1 MHRSKRIA
9 VPWLIVLVAAGSI
22 FLAACGG
29 SSSSSSSE
37 VTTSQETP
45 AETEGTESEATETDE
60 SEAEGSSAAGVSA
73 STMKLALEFSGG
85 KEGEADQ
92 SLPPIKIG
100 FVNQEGQTFSF
111 LEMKAAAEATV
122 DFANKYLDGIEG
134 HPLELFKCPL
144 TGAEA
149 QQRCAVQMLEAKV
162 PVINF
167 GLSAENP
174 VAFTKTLGGKI
185 PMQVALATG
194 PATYAA
200 ENTYTYYSIPAIFF
214 GMAKAAQQLT
224 SESEK
229 LSIAASN
236 NAGGK
241 IPTET
246 IFLPILEELEV
257 PANDPVYFPA
267 ATVTT
272 PEMTSTLQSGGV
284 STAGA
289 LVSFPAGTTECAD
302 IYNALKQLNPDIPVI
317 NSLGCTNSTA
327 FEEAIGQGPEGWHV
341 WGGGPLPQVE
351 EPEAEAFV
359 EIMKA
364 TGQEKYIYEGWAGQE
379 MGAMMVILKAAN
391 ELGAEAVTAPALS
404 EKFKEV
410 KDPVFMSAPG
420 VNCAEPWEAKTEP
433 AVCGNGAVESVFE
446 NGKWNQVET
455 LSLKKENKHVNG

>member
-1 MHRSKRIA
+1 MHRSKRMA
-9 VPWLIVLVAAGSI
+9 VPWLIFLVVAGSI

-37 VTTSQETP
+37 ETTSQEAP
-45 AETEGTESEATETDE
+45 AETEGTEAEAAETEG
-60 SEAEGSSAAGVSA
+60 AETEGGSAAGVSA
-73 STMKLALEFSGG
+73 STMKLALQFSGG

-92 SLPPIKIG
+92 SLSPIKIG

-122 DFANKYLDGIEG
+122 SFANKYLDGIEG

-174 VAFTKTLGGKI
+174 VAFTKTLAGKI

-200 ENTYTYYSIPAIFF
+200 PNTYTYYSIPAIFY
-214 GMAKAAQQLT
+214 GMGKAAKELT

-246 IFLPILEELEV
+246 IFLPILKELEV

-272 PEMTSTLQSGGV
+272 PEMTSTLQAGGV
-284 STAGA
+284 SSAGA

-302 IYNALKQLNPDIPVI
+302 IYNSLKQLNPDIPVI

-351 EPEAEAFV
+351 EPEPEAFV

-364 TGQEKYIYEGWAGQE
+364 GGQEKYVYEGWAGQE

-420 VNCAEPWEAKTEP
+420 INCAEPWESKSEP
-433 AVCGNGAVESVFE
+433 AVCGNGAVESVYE
-446 NGKWNQVET
+446 NGKWNQVQV
-455 LSLKKENKHVNG
+455 LSLKTENKHING

>member
-1 MHRSKRIA
+1 MQRSKRIA
-9 VPWLIVLVAAGSI
+9 VPWLILLVAAGSI

-37 VTTSQETP
+37 ETTSAEAP
-45 AETEGTESEATETDE
+45 AETENTETGE
-60 SEAEGSSAAGVSA
+60 STETEGASAAGISPE
-73 STMKLALEFSGG
+73 TMKLALEFSGG
-85 KEGEADQ
+85 KEGEADS
-92 SLPPIKIG
+92 SLSPIKIG

-122 DFANKYLDGIEG
+122 SFANKYLDGIEG

-162 PVINF
+162 PVISF

-174 VAFTKTLGGKI
+174 VAFTKTLAGKI

-194 PATYAA
+194 PATYASA
-200 ENTYTYYSIPAIFF
+200 NTYTYYSIPAIFF
-214 GMAKAAQQLT
+214 GMAKAAQGLT

-229 LSIAASN
+229 LTIAASN

-246 IFLPILEELEV
+246 IFLPILKELEV
-257 PANDPVYFPA
+257 PTNDPVYFPA

-272 PEMTSTLQSGGV
+272 PEMTSTLQAGGV
-284 STAGA
+284 SNAGA

-302 IYNALKQLNPDIPVI
+302 IYNSLKQLNPDIPVI
-317 NSLGCTNSTA
+317 NSLGCSNSTA
-327 FEEAIGQGPEGWHV
+327 FEEAIGHGPEGWHV

-351 EPEAEAFV
+351 EPEPEAFV
-359 EIMKA
+359 EIMKSG
-364 TGQEKYIYEGWAGQE
+364 GQEKYIYEGWAGQE

-391 ELGAEAVTAPALS
+391 ELGAEAVTANALS
-404 EKFKEV
+404 EKFKVV

-420 VNCAEPWEAKTEP
+420 VNCAEPWEKKTEP
-433 AVCGNGAVESVFE
+433 AVCGTGSVESVYE

-455 LSLKKENKHVNG
+455 LSLKKENKHING